1 MTRTGLGLLTATIA
15 LGTLLLAGTSA
26 TAQTTAAPDVQAW
39 VKKYDRNGDGKL
51 DRGEFHQAVVEAFFF
66 RDKDK
71 SGYLAIV
78 ELKEASPEALKAV
91 KRKSDARISLEEY
104 INAVFKDFEAADT
117 DGDGALTVVEI
128 EQYRRTV
135 R

>member
-1 MTRTGLGLLTATIA
+1 MTRTGLGWLGATIG
-15 LGTLLLAGTSA
+15 LGVLLVGAPA
-26 TAQTTAAPDVQAW
+26 TAQTSSAPDVQTW
-39 VKKYDRNGDGKL
+39 MKKYDRSGDGKL

-78 ELKEASPEALKAV
+78 ELREASPEALKAV
-91 KRKSDARISLEEY
+91 RRKSDARISLEEY
-104 INAVFKDFEAADT
+104 VNAVFKDFEAADT
-117 DGDGALTVVEI
+117 DGDGTLTVVEI

>member
-1 MTRTGLGLLTATIA
+1 MTRTGLGSLTATIA
-15 LGTLLLAGTSA
+15 LGTLLLAAPPA
-26 TAQTTAAPDVQAW
+26 TAQTTAAPDVQTW

-51 DRGEFHQAVVEAFFF
+51 DRAEFHQAAVEAFFF

-78 ELKEASPEALKAV
+78 ELKEATPEALKAV

-104 INAVFKDFEAADT
+104 VNAVFKDFLAADT
-117 DGDGALTVVEI
+117 DDDGALTVVEI